1 MRRNHS
7 GFTLLEIMVVVMLIA
22 LTVTLVGV
30 NLSRDLDQVA
40 NLEAQRF
47 AKLLA
52 HVRDESVLTGKI
64 YAIEVNEQD
73 KTYHFLESPGDWSPV
88 THDDILRQRHFPE
101 YLSVRFDLL
110 QRENPDAKS
119 LLIVQGDDEITPFN
133 LVLTGDK
140 YLHIVALDEAFNVSV
155 ERVEK
160 DES

>member
-1 MRRNHS
+1 MTRNHS

-30 NLSRDLDQVA
+30 NLGRDLDQVA

-73 KTYHFLESPGDWSPV
+73 KTYHFLESPEKWARV
-88 THDDILRQRHFPE
+88 TQDDVLRQRHFPE
-101 YLSVRFDLL
+101 YLSIRFDIL
-110 QRENPDAKS
+110 QRDNADDKN
-119 LLIVQGDDEITPFN
+119 LLIVQGDDEITPFK

-140 YLHIVALDEAFNVSV
+140 YLHVVALDESLNVSV
-155 ERVEK
+155 EQVGK